1 VLDGVDDDD
10 DLSLAN
16 GTMAFCQRARF
27 GRWSEHLPF
36 GGIKVR
42 SCSLA
47 PALLQSRLI
56 PVVVE
61 VQMNA
66 LDLLTE
72 DHQKVR
78 ELFEQ
83 VQQIRDNDQKKELFD
98 QIDTELAVHAEIE
111 ETIFYPALEKH
122 DALKEFVREAREEH
136 EQVEQLLLEIEDLA
150 TEDTDFSSQLAELQE
165 TVEHH
170 VAQEEEEMFPKVR
183 EIFDKTALEQLGRE
197 LASGKQ
203 MTPGKDDI
211 KIA

>member
-1 VLDGVDDDD
+1 
-10 DLSLAN
+10 
-16 GTMAFCQRARF
+16 M
-27 GRWSEHLPF
+27 
-36 GGIKVR
+36 
-42 SCSLA
+42 
-47 PALLQSRLI
+47 
-56 PVVVE
+56 E

-78 ELFEQ
+78 QLFEQ
-83 VQQIRDNDQKKELFD
+83 MQQISDNDQKKELFD

-111 ETIFYPALEKH
+111 ETIFYSALEKH
-122 DALKEFVREAREEH
+122 DELKEFVREAREEH

-150 TEDTDFSSQLAELQE
+150 TEDTDFSSQIAELEE

-183 EIFDKTALEQLGRE
+183 EIFDQTALERLGRE
-197 LASGKQ
+197 LASSKEKQ
-203 MTPGKDDI
+203 MNPGKNDI